1 MTGKHVYVTTDYH
14 EKQLQRAL
22 LQFSRPEN
30 ANLVREAL
38 RMVGREDLI
47 GNSPDCLV
55 RPAFG
60 QSGRAEVKVDKKTGK
75 IKKPTGKGGFGAS
88 TAYKGGSRSSSSKGG
103 AKGTRGKSMVQNRQ
117 GKSTFSTTE
126 QRKPTKSN
134 KNARKGR

>member
-1 MTGKHVYVTTDYH
+1 
-14 EKQLQRAL
+14 
-22 LQFSRPEN
+22 
-30 ANLVREAL
+30 
-38 RMVGREDLI
+38 MVGREDLI
-47 GNSPDCLV
+47 GNSPECLV

-103 AKGTRGKSMVQNRQ
+103 TKGGSKGAKTKSLVQNRQ
-117 GKSTFSTTE
+117 GKSGFGTAE
-126 QRKPTKSN
+126 QRKTTKSN